1 MTLLDVGTPPD
12 GFQGWES
19 NHIRFHGFASLPSAR
34 GADIKSPMFTCF
46 GHQWQLQ
53 IYPGGRDDSQNG
65 MVSVFLHH
73 LSDESMKILFNLRV
87 TNANDQ
93 TVAPARPADAENMFG
108 VSTGTD
114 VNQTWGWVDFANHF
128 SIHDLV
134 GGTLVIEI
142 RMKLIEPT
150 NSLSFIPKNP
160 FYNTMLK
167 VFMDKETA
175 DVVFEVDDGEQE
187 QQGRKSRSKSPKK
200 SHVKFHAHR
209 LILQKCSPDL
219 AALCGSS
226 GEVPISDVKPEIFR
240 YLLSY
245 VYGGKVSDDVL
256 KTHFKDIIDAADRYG
271 IVLLKLEAEAWYAK
285 ETTIEVDTMMEHLLY
300 ADAKNCALLK
310 EAVMDFIIENGV
322 EILEKV
328 SLQDLSEVSGP
339 DLLTAMSRGKKKSG
353 SAGGDQFSTMRVSE
367 LRKRLE
373 EKGLDVDGSRE
384 TMIATLRN
392 NA

>member
-12 GFQGWES
+12 GFQGWET
-19 NHIRFHGFASLPSAR
+19 HTIRFHGFASLPSAK
-34 GADIKSPMFTCF
+34 GDETKSPEFACF
-46 GHQWQLQ
+46 GHRWQLQ
-53 IYPGGRDDSQNG
+53 LYPGGRVDSEDG
-65 MVSVFLHH
+65 RTGVFLNH

-87 TNANDQ
+87 TNANDGVVTQ
-93 TVAPARPADAENMFG
+93 HPADDESYTFDQDEALG
-108 VSTGTD
+108 RKDYRRAGILAV
-114 VNQTWGWVDFANHF
+114 
-128 SIHDLV
+128 LV
-134 GGTLVIEI
+134 KGTLVIEI

-167 VFMDKETA
+167 VFMDKEFA
-175 DVVFEVDDGEQE
+175 DVVFEVEDGE

-226 GEVPISDVKPEIFR
+226 GEVPISDVKPEIFLI
-240 YLLSY
+240 LLRY
-245 VYGGKVSDDVL
+245 VYGGKVSDDDL

-271 IVLLKLEAEAWYAK
+271 IVLLKLEAEAWYVK
-285 ETTIEVDTMMEHLLY
+285 ETTIEVDNMMEHLLY

-328 SLQDLSEVSGP
+328 SLPSQTHFACGI
-339 DLLTAMSRGKKKSG
+339 
-353 SAGGDQFSTMRVSE
+353 F
-367 LRKRLE
+367 
-373 EKGLDVDGSRE
+373 
-384 TMIATLRN
+384 
-392 NA
+392 